1 MQTPVETIK
10 FVGYRIIGAN
20 NTLAI
25 NTERQHIPG
34 IGIFAQQPMA
44 SENASLQPL
53 GRGVFKHITAILL
66 FFYIVFQIRKM
77 LERVSIMYV
86 FKKQNNKKTK
96 G

>member
-1 MQTPVETIK
+1 MQTLVETIK

-44 SENASLQPL
+44 SETVSLQPL
-53 GRGVFKHITAILL
+53 GRGVFKHITAVLL